1 MARVPL
7 YKTAEAEMIARIER
21 GEWEV
26 GRRLPNEFGLAAEFG
41 VSQGTMRRALITLE
55 GKGYLN
61 RKPGRGT
68 LVASNAATAPGDPA
82 KAEAPTPVLCGADG
96 APLALDPFRG
106 RSATRAATPQE
117 AETMAC
123 ERVAVLERTLK
134 HRGSRAA
141 LEALAVPAALV
152 PALDEDAP
160 AELAASLRH
169 HGLEPVRLRAD
180 ARAEVTDMAQSV
192 ALSVDRHTALLVVRL
207 AAYDAADRVIG
218 RQILRVAV
226 DGARLAYL

>member
-7 YKTAEAEMIARIER
+7 YKTAESEMVARIER
-21 GEWEV
+21 GDWEI
-26 GRRLPNEFGLAAEFG
+26 GRRLPNEFELAAEFG

-55 GKGYLN
+55 GNGYLN

-68 LVASNAATAPGDPA
+68 LVAA
-82 KAEAPTPVLCGADG
+82 KAPTSPTAAADAPSPVLCGADG

-117 AETMAC
+117 AETMGC

-141 LEALAVPAALV
+141 LEALAVPATLV

-169 HGLEPVRLRAD
+169 HGLAPVRLRAD

-207 AAYDAADRVIG
+207 AAYDATDRVIG

-226 DGARLAYL
+226 EDARLAYL